1 MTIPTFNLEAEDIE
15 KEARSFK
22 YTCALVLKTPLYNAL
37 PEEDIL
43 VYILTWLGVEFYDD
57 YNEYEMW
64 KTPLKT
70 FWRLFTAK
78 YIDNLPYL
86 TYEFDICADITYIT
100 PPVTP
105 TSVTHTST
113 TPVTPQTPPTTSVT
127 PLPSPAT
134 SVTPQPSP
142 TTSVM
147 PQPPHTTSVTPLP
160 SPATSVTPQPSP
172 TTYVTSQPSPTPSVT
187 PQPPPTT
194 YVTPHPSPM
203 ISVTLQPSP
212 TPSVIPSQ
220 PYTTHVLPP
229 PWPPPRYYPSS
240 LREKRE
246 WPPPIPTLY
255 TPDLLS
261 FLQTCEKKGCYIMYI
276 HTYIYICTNTPISI
290 YILIFL

>member
-1 MTIPTFNLEAEDIE
+1 
-15 KEARSFK
+15 
-22 YTCALVLKTPLYNAL
+22 
-37 PEEDIL
+37 
-43 VYILTWLGVEFYDD
+43 
-57 YNEYEMW
+57 MW
-64 KTPLKT
+64 KTPLET

-86 TYEFDICADITYIT
+86 TYEFDICANIKYI
-100 PPVTP
+100 
-105 TSVTHTST
+105 
-113 TPVTPQTPPTTSVT
+113 
-127 PLPSPAT
+127 
-134 SVTPQPSP
+134 

-147 PQPPHTTSVTPLP
+147 PQP
-160 SPATSVTPQPSP
+160 SPMT
-172 TTYVTSQPSPTPSVT
+172 SVT

-194 YVTPHPSPM
+194 
-203 ISVTLQPSP
+203 SVTLQPSP

-261 FLQTCEKKGCYIMYI
+261 FLQTCEKKGCYIMYM
-276 HTYIYICTNTPISI
+276 HTSIYVRISLYIYIYILYSYNGLFRTASIMERSISI
-290 YILIFL
+290 

>member
-1 MTIPTFNLEAEDIE
+1 MTTPTFNLEAEDIQ
-15 KEARSFK
+15 KEARRFK
-22 YTCALVLKTPLYNAL
+22 YTCALVLKSPLYNAL
-37 PEEDIL
+37 SEEEIL
-43 VYILTWLGVEFYDD
+43 VSILIWLGVEFYDD

-64 KTPLKT
+64 KTPLET

-86 TYEFDICADITYIT
+86 TYEFDICANIKYIT
-100 PPVTP
+100 
-105 TSVTHTST
+105 TSVTPQPSPTTS
-113 TPVTPQTPPTTSVT
+113 VTPQPPPTTSVT
-127 PLPSPAT
+127 PLPSPTTSVTPQPPPTTSVTPLSSSAT

-142 TTSVM
+142 TTSV
-147 PQPPHTTSVTPLP
+147 
-160 SPATSVTPQPSP
+160 
-172 TTYVTSQPSPTPSVT
+172 
-187 PQPPPTT
+187 
-194 YVTPHPSPM
+194 TPHPSPTT
-203 ISVTLQPSP
+203 SVTLQPSP

-261 FLQTCEKKGCYIMYI
+261 FLQTCEKKGCYIMYM
-276 HTYIYICTNTPISI
+276 HTSIYVRISLYIYILYSYNGLFRTASIMERSISS
-290 YILIFL
+290 